1 MLYLISYRYYS
12 WQRRGEKKKPH
23 DQKFSLVQTPSSLT
37 QAVTRLAGVMSK
49 AGFQTWTPGRPV
61 NSSPA
66 GLSSMGM
73 SRPLGQP
80 RSRVDI
86 GIPI

>member
-1 MLYLISYRYYS
+1 MVVISY
-12 WQRRGEKKKPH
+12 QRKPH
-23 DQKFSLVQTPSSLT
+23 DQKCSLVQTASSLT

-49 AGFQTWTPGRPV
+49 AGFQTSTPGSPG

-73 SRPLGQP
+73 SRPVGQL

-86 GIPI
+86 GIAI

>member
-1 MLYLISYRYYS
+1 MSSSI
-12 WQRRGEKKKPH
+12 QH
-23 DQKFSLVQTPSSLT
+23 QKFSLVQTPSSLT
-37 QAVTRLAGVMSK
+37 QAVISEAGVMSN
-49 AGFQTWTPGRPV
+49 AGFQTSTPARPV
-61 NSSPA
+61 KSSPA
-66 GLSSMGM
+66 GLSSMGI